1 MDATQGKSQ
10 DTGDIDDS
18 GTEAVRQKSCG
29 GWDLKDRLPF
39 SLEIMYKLIGRN
51 HLDMLPM
58 GSLD

>member
-39 SLEIMYKLIGRN
+39 SSTWICCPWEV
-51 HLDMLPM
+51 
-58 GSLD
+58 